1 MRIVLF
7 RHGPAGRRDVSRW
20 PDDASRPLTPRG
32 EERTFAA
39 AKGLR
44 RLLGEGP
51 VRIATSPLTRCAET
65 AALLAEALGDARV
78 VSLPALAP
86 GGSAHELLNFVTR
99 GKADET
105 VVLVGHE
112 PDLGKFAGTLLFG
125 APAGLPLKK
134 AGACLIHFVGEVA
147 PGEGQL
153 RWFMPPRALRR
164 LAGKKACV

>member
-1 MRIVLF
+1 MRIILF
-7 RHGPAGRRDVSRW
+7 RHGPAARRDASRW
-20 PDDASRPLTPRG
+20 PDDALRPLTPRG
-32 EERTFAA
+32 EERTVAA

-51 VRIATSPLTRCAET
+51 VRIATSPLARCAGT
-65 AALLAEALGDARV
+65 ATLLAEAFGDTRIV
-78 VSLPALAP
+78 TLRALAP
-86 GGSAHELLNFVTR
+86 GGSSHELLRFLAR
-99 GKADET
+99 AKADDT

-134 AGACLIHFVGEVA
+134 AGACLIQCVGEVA
-147 PGEGQL
+147 PAAGQL
-153 RWFMPPRALRR
+153 RWFLPPRALRR